1 MTSVLRKKLESSG
14 GLPPKV
20 LQNRTFW
27 LTLEAAIAAWLDD
40 VLGGENKVRL
50 QSREVCRGAA
60 LPDDL
65 FGAYLYGFQSESD
78 DFIVGVSI
86 DNLIAARVAAG
97 KLDQDPAALAE
108 APQLFLQLLL
118 EAPAKALGESTA
130 RAFGMVEDEGEPPAC
145 IPFENLSV
153 EGNCLLVYYLSDIE
167 GQAVRVGVALKLDK
181 TIAEA
186 MASSEDGIANAPS
199 EEVETP
205 PSLDEPLVQN
215 SSVNLEIIIDRLPM
229 SVAECARLESGSVL
243 TLPGT
248 DRSKLIV
255 SAKTVDGPVD
265 IAMAE
270 LGVWKHQRAVKLTSE
285 IDPEFVQEMT
295 AA

>member
-1 MTSVLRKKLESSG
+1 M
-14 GLPPKV
+14 
-20 LQNRTFW
+20 
-27 LTLEAAIAAWLDD
+27 TLEATVAAWLDD

-65 FGAYLYGFQSESD
+65 FGAYLYGFESESD

-86 DNLIAARVAAG
+86 DNLIAARVAAS

-118 EAPAKALGESTA
+118 ETPAKALGESTA
-130 RAFGMVEDEGEPPAC
+130 RAFGMVEDDGEPPAC
-145 IPFENLSV
+145 IAFENLSV
-153 EGNCLLVYYLSDIE
+153 EGNCLLVYYLSDVE

-181 TIAEA
+181 TIAIA
-186 MASSEDGIANAPS
+186 MASSEDGIANAPA
-199 EEVETP
+199 EEDVTP

-270 LGVWKHQRAVKLTSE
+270 LGVWKHQRAVKLTTE